1 MHLWRTLIA
10 LGIFV
15 ACACPAAS
23 PIYKWTDAAGVV
35 HYADHP
41 GPGAHKV
48 TVNVDVVP
56 ASAGQPPSG
65 SAAAARRSR
74 GGSASDPYTQFVI
87 DSPTG
92 EQSFFTQ
99 PVPVHLTM
107 QPALQTDHALTWTLN
122 GKILATHANQI
133 EFTLDLPRGAFTL
146 TATVADQATGATLN
160 STSVTFY
167 EHRPSLLDRYHHPR

>member
-23 PIYKWTDAAGVV
+23 PIYKWTDASGVV

-56 ASAGQPPSG
+56 APAGPPA
-65 SAAAARRSR
+65 SAAAARRSP
-74 GGSASDPYTQFVI
+74 GGSASNPYTQFVI

-92 EQSFFTQ
+92 DQSFFSQ

-107 QPALQTDHALTWTLN
+107 QPALRADHALTWALN
-122 GKILATHANQI
+122 GKILASHANQI
-133 EFTLDLPRGAFTL
+133 DFTLDLPRGAFTL
-146 TATVADQATGATLN
+146 TAAVADRATGETLK